1 MMTLYNKSIIRFLAL
16 AISFIFAF
24 TFAGCS
30 QNSPALGKFVC
41 VSAEY
46 DGISLEP
53 SLLGGGDVFLEL
65 GENGWGTFRV
75 GDKNSI
81 VNWSLDGEEL
91 KLVLDNKSYSGSYVD
106 EMIEIEL
113 LDSGLMLSFAVEG
126 SETATENSLAVQA
139 YYGWWD
145 IGDAG
150 GAWQEYTGMRFDCC
164 AVIEFDES
172 GNGEFVMW
180 DEDSS
185 YKNPLA
191 RVKLK
196 TGEKNVAAD
205 KGAFLNCVVDES
217 NLHFNNETAF
227 EDMLIAELAYSDD
240 SGVFNSVIYLRP
252 WGLSWDDIQENAP
265 ELLPYHYDNWYL
277 PLIEA
282 GSQMPGEFE
291 FN

>member
-1 MMTLYNKSIIRFLAL
+1 MMTLYNKSIIRFLAF
-16 AISFIFAF
+16 AICFIFAF
-24 TFAGCS
+24 TLAGCS
-30 QNSPALGKFVC
+30 ENSPALGKFVC

-46 DGISLEP
+46 DSVSLDP
-53 SLLGGGDVFLEL
+53 SLLGGGEVYLEL

-81 VNWSLDGEEL
+81 VNWSLIGDEL
-91 KLVLDNKSYSGSYVD
+91 KLVLDNKSYTGSYID
-106 EMIEIEL
+106 GLIEIEL
-113 LDSGLMLSFAVEG
+113 LGSGLMLSFAVEG
-126 SETATENSLAVQA
+126 SETTAETSPAVQS

-150 GAWQEYTGMRFDCC
+150 DAWQDYKGMSFDCC
-164 AVIEFDES
+164 AVIEFDKS
-172 GNGEFVMW
+172 GNGEFIMW

-185 YKNPLA
+185 YKSPLA

-196 TGEKNVAAD
+196 TNEKELLVD

-217 NLHFNNETAF
+217 NLRFSSDSAF
-227 EDMLIAELAYSDD
+227 DDMLVAELAYSDD
-240 SGVFNSVIYLRP
+240 GGVFNSVIYLRP
-252 WGLSWDDIQENAP
+252 WGLNWDDIQENAP
-265 ELLPYHYDNWYL
+265 ELMPYHYDNWYL

-291 FN
+291 LD